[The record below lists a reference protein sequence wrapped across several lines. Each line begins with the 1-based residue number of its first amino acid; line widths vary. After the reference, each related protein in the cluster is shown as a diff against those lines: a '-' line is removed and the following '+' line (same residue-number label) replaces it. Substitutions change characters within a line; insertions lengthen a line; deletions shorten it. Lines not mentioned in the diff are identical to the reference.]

1 MVIYSQ
7 TQLIAG
13 LKRRGKEHFVMK
25 PRGSLFVLLLAV
37 SGLVFIGGCVSKS
50 QYDTCQRHNDILNE
64 RLSELIANQEALR
77 LEAETWKQK
86 YEQLAGLRDIDQ
98 KALLALQESLAAKQ
112 ALIEQLTNKISQTAL
127 PPELSDALA
136 KWAQESGSD
145 LVTYDEKT
153 GVVRFKSDLV
163 FASGSDVVQPEAQ
176 KQILALAQIL
186 VSPAAQAFDIL
197 VVGHTDDQPIRHSA
211 AKHPTN
217 WHLSAHRAISVENIL
232 AQSSAG
238 APGLAEKRMAVM
250 GMSSFRPIAPNE
262 PDNRGNAKNR
272 RVEIYIV
279 PAGQIRIAGQVNPG
293 TNPTPN
299 TNTDANTDTNLNPN
313 P

>member
-1 MVIYSQ
+1 MK
-7 TQLIAG
+7 A
-13 LKRRGKEHFVMK
+13 RGI
-25 PRGSLFVLLLAV
+25 LFVLLLAV
-37 SGLVFIGGCVSKS
+37 SVLVIISGGCVSKS

-64 RLSELIANQEALR
+64 RLSQLLAEQEANR
-77 LEAETWKQK
+77 LETESWKQK
-86 YEQLAGLRDIDQ
+86 YNQIAALRDTDQ
-98 KALLALQESLAAKQ
+98 QTISALQESLAAKQ

-127 PPELSDALA
+127 PIELSDALA

-163 FASGSDVVQPEAQ
+163 FQSGSDVVQPGAQ
-176 KQILALAQIL
+176 TQILALSQIL
-186 VSPAAQAFDIL
+186 VSPAAAGFDIL
-197 VVGHTDDQPIRHSA
+197 IVGHTDDQPIRYSA

-238 APGLAEKRMAVM
+238 AAGLAEKRMAVM

-262 PDNRGNAKNR
+262 PDNKGNAKNR

-279 PAGQIRIAGQVNPG
+279 PAGQIRIAGQVNP
-293 TNPTPN
+293 N
-299 TNTDANTDTNLNPN
+299 TSPSPN